1 MLWGYINEAPDPPK
15 REFIQSII
23 NQKAEDQP
31 ATLISL
37 ELHQI

>member
-1 MLWGYINEAPDPPK
+1 MLWAINEAPDPSSK
-15 REFIQSII
+15 GEFIQSII
-23 NQKAEDQP
+23 KQKAEDQP